1 MWKIGIEKVATCDP
15 ATILRALRPSQQ
27 CINRYSIATAR
38 KYPKLC
44 RVTNVL
50 GLHFSPH
57 LTWYR
62 HPCRT
67 MENREKVTTCH
78 QTSGFYN
85 AEPQA
90 EYRNRFGTTM
100 KYYHEIKMSKVV
112 WAITLSRWLGLHLPR
127 WKGIMEEH
135 QDHKLDR
142 ISFLAD
148 FKTSTPAPHPRQRKM
163 PSLSS
168 HF

>member
-1 MWKIGIEKVATCDP
+1 MWKIGIEKVATCDQ
-15 ATILRALRPSQQ
+15 ATMLRALRPSQQ
-27 CINRYSIATAR
+27 CINRYSIATA
-38 KYPKLC
+38 KKNPKLC
-44 RVTNVL
+44 RIANLL

-127 WKGIMEEH
+127 WEGTWRNIIWTTNWTEFHSYRMSKCQRQHYIP
-135 QDHKLDR
+135 
-142 ISFLAD
+142 
-148 FKTSTPAPHPRQRKM
+148 TSTQ
-163 PSLSS
+163 
-168 HF
+168 